1 MHVSHTHTSTRAMD
15 AQAQSR
21 REALHAL
28 RLMHPHAASAAAV
41 EALLPP
47 PSAPLP
53 ALASAQAAA
62 AGSAQLQV
70 SREQAKQ
77 SLLAQAPRPQQFA
90 AAFDALRARA
100 CVFRFLTLIRRA
112 PTPTAACLRV
122 DMILWRVHGLDVQFT
137 HISRLFC
144 FTNPSFSPH
153 IHSPGVLDEM
163 TEIAALA
170 LMRGP
175 AFLGASLHAAYASH

>member
-1 MHVSHTHTSTRAMD
+1 MD

-47 PSAPLP
+47 PSVPLP
-53 ALASAQAAA
+53 ALAASLAAA

-100 CVFRFLTLIRRA
+100 CVFLESAVPHSRPPL
-112 PTPTAACLRV
+112 PVCLP
-122 DMILWRVHGLDVQFT
+122 LGPGLDSAT
-137 HISRLFC
+137 LC
-144 FTNPSFSPH
+144 A
-153 IHSPGVLDEM
+153 IHSCILIIFVFHPLV
-163 TEIAALA
+163 
-170 LMRGP
+170 
-175 AFLGASLHAAYASH
+175 F

>member
-1 MHVSHTHTSTRAMD
+1 MDSH
-15 AQAQSR
+15 QAQSR

-28 RLMHPHAASAAAV
+28 RLLHPHAASSAAV

-47 PSAPLP
+47 PSTPLP
-53 ALASAQAAA
+53 ALAASANAA

-100 CVFRFLTLIRRA
+100 CVFPRIRCTLNR
-112 PTPTAACLRV
+112 
-122 DMILWRVHGLDVQFT
+122 
-137 HISRLFC
+137 
-144 FTNPSFSPH
+144 
-153 IHSPGVLDEM
+153 
-163 TEIAALA
+163 
-170 LMRGP
+170 P
-175 AFLGASLHAAYASH
+175 A